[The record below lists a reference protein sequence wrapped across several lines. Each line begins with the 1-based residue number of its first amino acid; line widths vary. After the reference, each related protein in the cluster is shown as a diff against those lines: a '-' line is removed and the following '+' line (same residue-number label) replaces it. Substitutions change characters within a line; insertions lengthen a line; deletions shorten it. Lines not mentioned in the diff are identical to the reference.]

1 MKQIKWRPLERGDR
15 VRVRGFDIAGSD
27 VTDKIA
33 VVQTQYSW
41 VRAGFVLVG
50 IDSAFHTVH
59 RCQLRKIVK
68 KEKKEPKRIWVWFTY
83 DGDLAD
89 TKTYRPYVPGG
100 CEHRSSDAHYNSCFD
115 SDYKEFVEVVKK

>member
-1 MKQIKWRPLERGDR
+1 MKKIKWKPLEFGDR
-15 VRVRGFDIAGSD
+15 VRVSGFDLAGSD

-50 IDSAFHTVH
+50 IDSVFHTVH

-68 KEKKEPKRIWVWFTY
+68 KEKKEPRLIWVWLDA
-83 DGDLAD
+83 DGIQDVASD
-89 TKTYRPYVPGG
+89 RPLDFCV
-100 CEHRSSDAHYNSCFD
+100 CDIEEKHNDSCFD
-115 SDYKEFVEVVKK
+115 PDYKEFVEVVKK